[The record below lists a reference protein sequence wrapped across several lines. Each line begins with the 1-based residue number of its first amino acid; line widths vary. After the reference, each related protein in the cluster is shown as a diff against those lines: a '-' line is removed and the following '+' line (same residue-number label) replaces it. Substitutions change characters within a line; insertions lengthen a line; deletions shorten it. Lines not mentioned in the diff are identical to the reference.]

1 MGLKIGLKDIMKYA
15 RRWVLK
21 VINRY
26 LLLLTTLF
34 MSLYSYANEIPTPI
48 KTEGG
53 YLIEIKEQ
61 DSEYYPLILS
71 ISKNGNLK
79 KVDEY
84 SYEGGTPI
92 VDSMKIVNLDN
103 SNNLVVLVYWNVAN
117 PELRGTVYKTYVY
130 TLENDVLSI
139 NKKIT
144 NDNNLEGFEGLYN
157 EGEGGNGQY
166 QLKEL
171 PEVEEYLLSK
181 YSQSSKKTSKLSMC
195 NEGTEEVFSCT
206 LENNKQ
212 VSLCALGSS
221 FIYRYGTPD
230 NIELEYPND
239 GEKPLDWRLIQG
251 PSLKQEVFFNRGK
264 YNYALSYSMDVV
276 DLLSAEFQDT
286 YALDVEHNGKSIF
299 SRTCKEVS
307 KPFPPHFGASFQ

>member
-1 MGLKIGLKDIMKYA
+1 MN
-15 RRWVLK
+15 
-21 VINRY
+21 VIKN
-26 LLLLTTLF
+26 TL
-34 MSLYSYANEIPTPI
+34 I
-48 KTEGG
+48 
-53 YLIEIKEQ
+53 
-61 DSEYYPLILS
+61 ILS
-71 ISKNGNLK
+71 IAFAFPAFSIDTLVTEQGYRIKISEQDNEFAPYFLSIDNGSKTT

-84 SYEGGTPI
+84 FHEGARPI
-92 VDSMKIVNLDN
+92 IDSMKIVSLEN
-103 SNNLVVLVYWNVAN
+103 SNNLIVLVYWNVAN

-130 TLENDVLSI
+130 TLENGVLSI

-144 NDNNLEGFEGLYN
+144 NDHHLEGFEGIYN

-181 YSQSSKKTSKLSMC
+181 YSQFSKKPSKLSMC

-206 LENNKQ
+206 LENNKN
-212 VSLCALGSS
+212 VSLCAIGPS
-221 FIYRYGTPD
+221 FIYRYGVSD

-239 GEKPLDWRLIQG
+239 DEKPLDWRLIQG
-251 PSLKQEVFFNRGK
+251 PSLKQEVFFNKG
-264 YNYALSYSMDVV
+264 NYSYVLSYAMDVV
-276 DLLSAEFQDT
+276 NLHSAEFKDT

-299 SRTCKEVS
+299 SRTCKEIS